1 MSDPIYRSRSRRQ
14 HPSPTAVQTW
24 ITRGKRWK
32 ARLEYYV
39 GSKKGNLSTI
49 FAMEISGRDILE
61 IIVCE

>member
-24 ITRGKRWK
+24 KNADNAWK

-61 IIVCE
+61 IIVCK